1 MKQSTIHQI
10 IFKKKFRRGFVRLP
24 SRIFD
29 LRGFLPLTY
38 THIPLG
44 YIKWL
49 KTHEKHLKRAFEL
62 IP

>member
-10 IFKKKFRRGFVRLP
+10 ILKKKFTQRLFGLFP
-24 SRIFD
+24 RIFD

-49 KTHEKHLKRAFEL
+49 KTHEKHLKTAF
-62 IP
+62 